1 MGNDE
6 VIMPSITSA
15 NIACGFHAGDPS
27 VARQTVRFALASGV
41 ALGAHPGFLDILGF
55 GRREIHLELQEVED
69 LVLYQ
74 ISALAGIASAEGGK
88 LQHVKPHGAL
98 YNMAAK
104 DRALADVIAHAVA
117 AIDETLILF
126 GLSGSCLLEAGQAQ
140 GLRVAS
146 EVFADRAYTV
156 DGSLV
161 SRGEAGAVIHDPAI
175 VVERGLQ
182 MVRDWEVTAVT
193 GERVSV
199 QADTICVHGDTP
211 GAAELAAR
219 LRAGLEAAGVKALAV
234 GRPS

>member
-27 VARQTVRFALASGV
+27 VARQTVRLALVSGV
-41 ALGAHPGFLDILGF
+41 AVGAHPGFLDLLGF
-55 GRREIHLELQEVED
+55 GRREIRLEPQEVED

-74 ISALAGIASAEGGK
+74 VSALSGIASAEGGR

-98 YNMAAK
+98 YNMAAH
-104 DRALADVIAHAVA
+104 DRALADAIAHAVA
-117 AIDETLILF
+117 AIDETLVLF

-161 SRGEAGAVIHDPAI
+161 SRGEAGAVIHDPAV

-182 MVRDWEVTAVT
+182 MVRDREVTAAT
-193 GERVSV
+193 GERVPLR
-199 QADTICVHGDTP
+199 ADTICVHGDTP

-219 LRAGLEAAGVKALAV
+219 LRAGLEAAGVEVLAV

>member
-1 MGNDE
+1 
-6 VIMPSITSA
+6 MPSITSA

-219 LRAGLEAAGVKALAV
+219 LRARLEAAGVKALAV